1 MEMGSAL
8 CGVAYHV
15 SGTIS
20 VHIIS
25 AIIWVFI
32 FVYVFE
38 IFTYPT
44 SGVNG
49 ILRRSKFL
57 IAYSQFGYRIACY
70 LVVTYKKPKFR
81 STS

>member
-8 CGVAYHV
+8 HGVAYHV

-25 AIIWVFI
+25 AIIWVFT

-49 ILRRSKFL
+49 ILRRSRSSL
-57 IAYSQFGYRIACY
+57 LRIANLDIES
-70 LVVTYKKPKFR
+70 LVI
-81 STS
+81 